1 MVADNIDAV
10 LLPVVDQEI
19 ARVEAIFSEEPS
31 FSAPV
36 QAPQMSSTLV
46 QHQRLSAATPQAS
59 SFAQANVEEFS
70 ASSRAIVQGHAE
82 TLQMERNSMDAVER
96 RVAVSRNSA
105 VEQQRLE
112 VSQGEGNVPGCH
124 VQ

>member
-1 MVADNIDAV
+1 MFADNIDTV

-19 ARVEAIFSEEPS
+19 ARVEARFSKESS

-59 SFAQANVEEFS
+59 SFAQADVEEFGARS
-70 ASSRAIVQGHAE
+70 
-82 TLQMERNSMDAVER
+82 
-96 RVAVSRNSA
+96 
-105 VEQQRLE
+105 
-112 VSQGEGNVPGCH
+112 
-124 VQ
+124 